1 MNALDGLS
9 DEDISITIRNSTGAR
24 APLFVTEIAFE
35 ILVKRQNKKFKEPSI
50 QCLDFVQE
58 EIQSILLQLENN
70 TLNRYENLKERI
82 NNVAIDL
89 LKRYYEP
96 CKSVINNFLE
106 IENSYIN
113 TNHADFIGS
122 EALNIA
128 LNEKN
133 ENKKAPTYLDK
144 SPVCIFFVVN
154 VCKYQILNLYY
165 NRVLIV
171 LFHL

>member
-9 DEDISITIRNSTGAR
+9 DEDISITIRNSSGAR

-58 EIQSILLQLENN
+58 ELQSILLQLESN
-70 TLNRYENLKERI
+70 TLSRYEFLKERI
-82 NNVAIDL
+82 NSVAIDL

-96 CKSVINNFLE
+96 CKTVINNFLD
-106 IENSYIN
+106 IENAYIN
-113 TNHADFIGS
+113 TNHSDFIGS

-133 ENKKAPTYLDK
+133 EKKSVPTYLDK
-144 SPVCIFFVVN
+144 SPVSIYLRNIIYIFLTYFFY
-154 VCKYQILNLYY
+154 K
-165 NRVLIV
+165 NRVQIV
-171 LFHL
+171 